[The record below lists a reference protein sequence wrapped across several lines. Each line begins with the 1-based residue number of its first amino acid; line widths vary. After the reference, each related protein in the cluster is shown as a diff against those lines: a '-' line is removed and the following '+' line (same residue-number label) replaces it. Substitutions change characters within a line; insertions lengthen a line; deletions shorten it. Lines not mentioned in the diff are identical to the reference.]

1 MRLRTKFLLVFF
13 VLSLLLTGILALE
26 FQSHRE
32 RVIDRAQADAEADA
46 AVTATQLDERIEMGQ
61 QTLATAAEH
70 PAIARHGSPA
80 QTDRTDA
87 LVAQTDFD
95 GVSVVNGTGALV
107 AIGGVDSDARNRVVG
122 SDFSDRGYVRRALA
136 GEQYVSAPFQAATG
150 NEIVV
155 LSVPIR
161 ENGSVVGTLNA
172 AIHLSNASFFASL
185 PVADEETSVVVAA
198 DDRTLYRSSRMSG
211 EFVVGHTTMETTGWN
226 VSVGRD
232 RATVLSDV
240 RRLLYGQFLP
250 TGVAFFLLFAFVA
263 WLYRKDIRQVE
274 KLLDGVGALER
285 REYDR
290 TVDLSGSA
298 EWEQLDSAFGRLS
311 NTLAERETM
320 LLVLNRVLR
329 HNLRNSLTVILG
341 RATLIEDETDDEGTR
356 RSAAEIRAAA
366 EELGALS
373 EKARMTEDL
382 LTPAVETDHDPVD
395 LSELARRV
403 VGAYRLAGTDAEFHL
418 TAPSSA
424 PVRAG
429 PEVERA
435 VEELIDN
442 VVEHAG
448 DRPRID
454 LVVEREAETTTLRV
468 ADDGPGIPPDE
479 QAILLGERRISQ
491 LHHSGGL
498 GLWLVDWITNRYDGD
513 LDIGCDDGTVVTL
526 QFENAQL

>member
-13 VLSLLLTGILALE
+13 ALSLLLTGILAME

-32 RVIDRAQADAEADA
+32 RVIDRAQGDAADDA
-46 AVTATQLDERIEMGQ
+46 AVTANQLDERIETSQ
-61 QTLATAAEH
+61 QTLKTAAAH
-70 PAIARHGSPA
+70 PAIPRHGSPA
-80 QTDRTDA
+80 QVDRADA
-87 LVAQTDFD
+87 LVAETDFD
-95 GVSVVNGTGALV
+95 GVSVVNETGSLV
-107 AIGGVDSDARNRVVG
+107 AIGGVDGDARERVVG
-122 SDFSDRGYVRRALA
+122 RDLSDRRYVRRALA
-136 GEQYVSAPFQAATG
+136 GEQYVSAPFEAATG
-150 NEIVV
+150 NEVVV

-185 PVADEETSVVVAA
+185 PVAGEENSVLITA
-198 DDRTLYRSSRMSG
+198 DDRPLFRSSRMSG
-211 EFVVGHTTMETTGWN
+211 EVVVGNTTMETTGWR

-232 RATVLSDV
+232 RAVVLDDV
-240 RRLLYGQFLP
+240 RRLFYGQFLP

-274 KLLDGVGALER
+274 KLLDGVDALER
-285 REYDR
+285 RQYDR
-290 TVDLSGSA
+290 GVDLSGSA

-341 RATLIEDETDDEGTR
+341 RATLIEDSTADEQTR
-356 RSAAEIRAAA
+356 KSAAEIRGAA
-366 EELGALS
+366 EELGKLS
-373 EKARMTEDL
+373 EKARMTEEL
-382 LTPAVETDHDPVD
+382 LTPAAEIDHDPVD
-395 LSELARRV
+395 LAELAKRL
-403 VGAYRLAGTDAEFHL
+403 VGAYRLSETDAEFHL
-418 TAPSSA
+418 TAPASA

-435 VEELIDN
+435 VEELLDN
-442 VVEHAG
+442 VLEHAG
-448 DRPRID
+448 DRPRLD
-454 LVVEREAETTTLRV
+454 VVVERENGTAVLRV

-513 LDIGCDDGTVVTL
+513 LDIACDDGTVVTL
-526 QFENAQL
+526 RFPTAE